1 LVVVQKTN
9 NMEKGP
15 FKLRS
20 GNKPSISKMAGV
32 SPMKELSE
40 SDKETMKRNKE
51 RQLNADKKIKSG
63 ELKPMSPSEV
73 SNFKDT
79 DKLNYYR
86 HGDEIISRIKR

>member
-1 LVVVQKTN
+1 MK
-9 NMEKGP
+9 KGP
-15 FKLRS
+15 FKLKS
-20 GNKPSISKMAGV
+20 GNKPSMSKLAGV

>member
-1 LVVVQKTN
+1 MVQKKN
-9 NMEKGP
+9 NMKKGP

-20 GNKPSISKMAGV
+20 GNKPSMSKLAGI

>member
-1 LVVVQKTN
+1 MK
-9 NMEKGP
+9 KGP
-15 FKLRS
+15 FKLKS
-20 GNKPSISKMAGV
+20 GNKPSMSKLAGI

>member
-1 LVVVQKTN
+1 
-9 NMEKGP
+9 MEKGP

>member
-1 LVVVQKTN
+1 
-9 NMEKGP
+9 
-15 FKLRS
+15 
-20 GNKPSISKMAGV
+20 
-32 SPMKELSE
+32 MKELSE
-40 SDKETMKRNKE
+40 YDKETMKRNKE

>member
-1 LVVVQKTN
+1 MERKTRSA
-9 NMEKGP
+9 

-20 GNKPSISKMAGV
+20 GNKPSMAKMAGV